1 MTGSSVRGHTV
12 GWIGTGRMGFQLAQ
26 RLLAGG
32 CDVAVW
38 NRTRSKAEPLAEQ
51 GATIVDSPAELAD
64 REIVFTMVAGPDDFQ
79 EVTTGPSGVLSGNGD
94 APMIL
99 IDSSTV
105 SAEAST
111 AVRSVAAARGTAVL
125 AAPVSGNPSVVKS
138 GRLTVVS
145 SGPQEAFDIAR
156 PYLELF
162 GAGVTYVGE
171 GDAARLV
178 KICHNLFLG
187 VVAESMAEITV
198 LAERGGVPR
207 RDFLEFLNQS
217 VLGSTFT
224 RYKTP
229 AYVNRSYSP
238 TFTLELLRK
247 DFDLGLDAGQELD
260 VPLPAMEL
268 VRTRIQ
274 EAIDAGYTGLDFAS
288 MLELEADRAHLQ
300 LADDPGPVDDGLG
313 TDPGRAAPATQ
324 T

>member
-1 MTGSSVRGHTV
+1 M
-12 GWIGTGRMGFQLAQ
+12 
-26 RLLAGG
+26 
-32 CDVAVW
+32 
-38 NRTRSKAEPLAEQ
+38 
-51 GATIVDSPAELAD
+51 
-64 REIVFTMVAGPDDFQ
+64 
-79 EVTTGPSGVLSGNGD
+79 
-94 APMIL
+94 
-99 IDSSTV
+99 
-105 SAEAST
+105 
-111 AVRSVAAARGTAVL
+111 L
-125 AAPVSGNPSVVKS
+125 AAPVSGNPSVVKA

-162 GAGVTYVGE
+162 GAGVTYVGD

-187 VVAESMAEITV
+187 VVAESMAEIAV

-247 DFDLGLDAGQELD
+247 DFDLGLDAGAASSTSRC
-260 VPLPAMEL
+260 PPWSSSAPAS
-268 VRTRIQ
+268 RRRSTPGTPASTSPPCSSWRPTTR
-274 EAIDAGYTGLDFAS
+274 AAPARRRPGPGRRRAGP
-288 MLELEADRAHLQ
+288 
-300 LADDPGPVDDGLG
+300 DPGQ
-313 TDPGRAAPATQ
+313 AAPATQ

>member
-1 MTGSSVRGHTV
+1 MAVSSVRGHTV
-12 GWIGTGRMGFQLAQ
+12 GWIGTGRMGFQIAQ

-32 CDVAVW
+32 CDLAVW
-38 NRTRSKAEPLAEQ
+38 NRTRSKAEPLAEH
-51 GATIVDSPAELAD
+51 GATIVDSPADLAD
-64 REIVFTMVAGPDDFQ
+64 RELVFTMVAGPEDFQ
-79 EVTTGPSGVLSGNGD
+79 EVTTGPAGVLSRNGD

-99 IDSSTV
+99 VDSSTI
-105 SAEAST
+105 SAEASN
-111 AVRSVAAARGTAVL
+111 AVRTVAAERGTAVL
-125 AAPVSGNPSVVKS
+125 AAPVSGNPSVVKA

-145 SGPQEAFDIAR
+145 SGPREAFDIAR

-187 VVAESMAEITV
+187 VVAESMAEIAV

-207 RDFLEFLNQS
+207 REFFEFLNES

-247 DFDLGLDAGQELD
+247 DFDLGLDAGAELD
-260 VPLPAMEL
+260 VPLPTMEL
-268 VRTRIQ
+268 VRGLIQ
-274 EAIDAGYTGLDFAS
+274 DAIDAGYTGLDFAS
-288 MLELEADRAHLQ
+288 LLELEADKAQLE
-300 LADDPGPVDDGLG
+300 LADDAGPVDDGLRSG
-313 TDPGRAAPATQ
+313 SPQATPAAQ
-324 T
+324 N

>member
-1 MTGSSVRGHTV
+1 
-12 GWIGTGRMGFQLAQ
+12 
-26 RLLAGG
+26 
-32 CDVAVW
+32 
-38 NRTRSKAEPLAEQ
+38 
-51 GATIVDSPAELAD
+51 
-64 REIVFTMVAGPDDFQ
+64 
-79 EVTTGPSGVLSGNGD
+79 
-94 APMIL
+94 MIL

-268 VRTRIQ
+268 VRKRIQ

-288 MLELEADRAHLQ
+288 MLELEADAAHLQ
-300 LADDPGPVDDGLG
+300 LADDPAPVDDGL
-313 TDPGRAAPATQ
+313 
-324 T
+324 

>member
-1 MTGSSVRGHTV
+1 MTDASVRGHTI
-12 GWIGTGRMGFQLAQ
+12 GWIGTGRMGYQIAQ
-26 RLLAGG
+26 RLLDGG
-32 CDVAVW
+32 CDLAVW
-38 NRTRSKAEPLAEQ
+38 NRTRSKAEPLAEH
-51 GATIVDSPAELAD
+51 GATIVDSPADLAG
-64 REIVFTMVAGPDDFQ
+64 RNLVFTMVAGPDDFQ
-79 EVTTGPSGVLSGNGD
+79 EVTTGPAGVLSGNGS

-111 AVRSVAAARGTAVL
+111 AVRDVAATRGTAVL
-125 AAPVSGNPSVVKS
+125 AAPVSGNPNVVKA

-145 SGPQEAFDIAR
+145 SGPRDAFDVAR

-162 GAGVTYVGE
+162 GAGVTYVGD

-187 VVAESMAEITV
+187 VVAESMAEIAV

-207 RDFLEFLNQS
+207 RDFFEFLNQS

-247 DFDLGLDAGQELD
+247 DFDLGLDAGADLD
-260 VPLPAMEL
+260 VPLPTMEL

-274 EAIDAGYTGLDFAS
+274 DAIDAGYSGLDFAS
-288 MLELEADRAHLQ
+288 MLELEAGDAGLQ
-300 LADDPGPVDDGLG
+300 LSDDDGPVDDGLKAG
-313 TDPGRAAPATQ
+313 AAAATPATQ